1 MARNGVTV
9 NADVEREF
17 SEAALLVAGMPAADA
32 ELVAHTLVEADLRGV
47 YSHGIQ
53 LLHRYVRGFGKGLNP
68 NPDVRTVVD
77 AGALAVLD
85 GDCGMGQVAS
95 HKAMELAI
103 EKAEEHGIAAVGV
116 RNSNHHGA
124 LAYWGMMAVDRGM
137 IGVVT
142 TNGPA
147 IMAPWGGVTETLSN
161 NPVCYAIPAGSAY
174 PVVLDMAASTAAR
187 NKIRVAAAAG
197 TKIPLDWALDRAGRP
212 TDDPEVALA
221 GLTAP
226 MSGAK
231 GFGIAVAMEI
241 LTAGLSGGLM
251 GKDVPTDTV
260 TASDSTNVFYP
271 TRASHHFQVI
281 DVKQI
286 VPLDEFKSRVDRL
299 AEQVHESDLAE
310 GSDAVYMPGEIEFKT
325 KELRLREGIPIPS
338 AVLDTLDRTADEV
351 GIERIAR

>member
-161 NPVCYAIPAGSAY
+161 NPVCYAIPAG
-174 PVVLDMAASTAAR
+174 
-187 NKIRVAAAAG
+187 
-197 TKIPLDWALDRAGRP
+197 
-212 TDDPEVALA
+212 
-221 GLTAP
+221 
-226 MSGAK
+226 
-231 GFGIAVAMEI
+231 
-241 LTAGLSGGLM
+241 
-251 GKDVPTDTV
+251 
-260 TASDSTNVFYP
+260 
-271 TRASHHFQVI
+271 
-281 DVKQI
+281 
-286 VPLDEFKSRVDRL
+286 
-299 AEQVHESDLAE
+299 
-310 GSDAVYMPGEIEFKT
+310 
-325 KELRLREGIPIPS
+325 
-338 AVLDTLDRTADEV
+338 
-351 GIERIAR
+351 ERIPRRPRYGGQHRSSKQDPRGCRSRY